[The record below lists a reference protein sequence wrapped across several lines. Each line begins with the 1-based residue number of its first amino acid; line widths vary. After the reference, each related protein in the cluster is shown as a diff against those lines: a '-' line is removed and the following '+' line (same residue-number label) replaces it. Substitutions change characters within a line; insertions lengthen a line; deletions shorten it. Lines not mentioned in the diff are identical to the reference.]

1 MIGEFL
7 ISLFATLSLSL
18 SFSESLDLSL
28 GASVQLE
35 GKLVAS
41 THPKQP
47 VELVVSTVNVL
58 GSCDNNVRS

>member
-1 MIGEFL
+1 MSPLFL
-7 ISLFATLSLSL
+7 FLLLSLSL
-18 SFSESLDLSL
+18 SLSESLDLSL

-41 THPKQP
+41 AHPKQP

>member
-1 MIGEFL
+1 MS
-7 ISLFATLSLSL
+7 SLFLFLLLSLSL

-35 GKLVAS
+35 GKLVVS

-47 VELVVSTVNVL
+47 VELVVSSVSVL
-58 GSCDNNVRS
+58 GSCDDNVRS